1 MDKILNLLD
10 EKNHYLEKFYKL
22 NEIEL
27 INLSGQNY
35 ENIEIFYAAREGL
48 LRMINKIDD
57 MVDEQIQFNEIE
69 IKSLSGIYKKKLLA
83 SLSYK
88 TDVVNLI
95 LAQDLEI
102 ISYVERAKSELIN
115 ELTKVSKEKS
125 LSRSLKGASL

>member
-22 NEIEL
+22 NENEL

-57 MVDEQIQFNEIE
+57 MVDEQIQFNEID

>member
-1 MDKILNLLD
+1 
-10 EKNHYLEKFYKL
+10 
-22 NEIEL
+22 
-27 INLSGQNY
+27 
-35 ENIEIFYAAREGL
+35 
-48 LRMINKIDD
+48 MINKIDD

-88 TDVVNLI
+88 TDYVNLI

>member
-22 NEIEL
+22 NENEL